1 MLTPFERAIRQYL
14 IMALNSVKS
23 GEPDPKAL
31 ASALHYLDYILLGQI
46 AGVEL
51 DTTYEEAFA
60 ALPDDRRLAMAVA
73 DFMIARRLYQ
83 INRTR
88 PVKLSDIET
97 YIEDLTDPL
106 IGLAAAIDWY
116 DSLD

>member
-1 MLTPFERAIRQYL
+1 MLTPFERATRQYL
-14 IMALNSVKS
+14 IMALNNVKS
-23 GEPDPKAL
+23 GEPDPKAISVSL
-31 ASALHYLDYILLGQI
+31 PYLDYILLGHI

-51 DTTYEEAFA
+51 DTTYEAAIA

-88 PVKLSDIET
+88 PVKLIDIET
-97 YIEDLTDPL
+97 YIEGMTDPL
-106 IGLAAAIDWY
+106 RGLKAALNWY
-116 DSLD
+116 ESLD